1 MTIRTA
7 SIPRVAALH
16 TFESMAFG
24 DHTEVPDRGYLGL
37 AAVARC
43 SAMPRVTVIIATY
56 NRSNVLPYSIGS
68 VLRQSFH
75 DFELLVVGDGCTDDS
90 ESVVAAMG
98 DPRVR
103 WISLPANT
111 GHQSGPNNEGL
122 HQAR

>member
-1 MTIRTA
+1 
-7 SIPRVAALH
+7 
-16 TFESMAFG
+16 
-24 DHTEVPDRGYLGL
+24 
-37 AAVARC
+37 
-43 SAMPRVTVIIATY
+43 MPRVTVIIATY

-103 WISLPANT
+103 WISLPGYPIHMERQRRGA
-111 GHQSGPNNEGL
+111 PPL
-122 HQAR
+122 RRARGVIQKRACE